1 MQAHN
6 STITR
11 NPDVSVSGVDDE
23 LVMLDLEQGKYFG
36 LNSVGAEI
44 WHYVEQPRQVNDV
57 VAHLLQQYD
66 IDEPTCRA
74 ETGKLLESLVSAKL
88 VTLD

>member
-1 MQAHN
+1 MDSGN

-11 NPDVSVSGVDDE
+11 NPNVSVSDVDDE
-23 LVMLDLEQGKYFG
+23 LVMLDLEQGRYFG

-44 WHYVEQPRQVNDV
+44 WNYIESPRRINEV
-57 VAHLLQQYD
+57 VAHLLRKFN

-74 ETGKLLESLVSAKL
+74 ETLNLLKSMMSAKL